1 LVGLPERQQCPETNA
16 NRAGTFGLKIVVSCG
31 HRKKNKRRFMK
42 RLLTAALIS
51 ACCFGTIQT
60 GQTQDTVLRGPIRLE
75 EAKPTSGPLRP
86 VYTLR
91 FLQVSD
97 TKPTEY
103 VWLLQKTTAPSEGAI
118 EPNETV
124 FRSLNSPILHE
135 FVTHLTPGSRIM
147 HSPIMLPGPDPTQ
160 KVGSDSEPG
169 LQDFIKFCRSSKID
183 FEFGIA
189 F

>member
-1 LVGLPERQQCPETNA
+1 
-16 NRAGTFGLKIVVSCG
+16 
-31 HRKKNKRRFMK
+31 MK
-42 RLLTAALIS
+42 RLLTVALIS
-51 ACCFGTIQT
+51 ACCFGAIQN
-60 GQTQDTVLRGPIRLE
+60 GQTQDTVLRGPIRLDGE
-75 EAKPTSGPLRP
+75 GVRKGPIGP

-91 FLQVSD
+91 FLEVSG

-103 VWLLQKTTAPSEGAI
+103 VWLLQKMTTPSEGAI

-124 FRSLNSPILHE
+124 FRSLDSPILHE
-135 FVTHLTPGSRIM
+135 FVAHLPKGARIM
-147 HSPIMLPGPDPTQ
+147 HSAIMLPGPDPTQ
-160 KVGSDSEPG
+160 KVGSDSEQG